1 MNQSQPTH
9 DLASSREPTL
19 GAGSREFDL
28 LCDTAHELATQRD
41 VPALLQAIVERA
53 KDLLGGRETAML
65 LFDAELG
72 DLELVATTS
81 LPSAPIGTR
90 LGLDEGITGHV
101 ARTREPVIVN
111 DYASSPYFSERFAH
125 MQISAVL
132 SVPLLFGGEL
142 VGVLSTHSRAADRRA
157 YNSTD
162 ARLLSLFAAQAAS
175 AVRNA
180 RLLDEARQRAE
191 RAAAERQARQVAEAA
206 SRAKSSFLANMSHE
220 IRTPMNAI
228 IGLTHLLQ
236 VEVTQ
241 PNAKARLGKLEAAA
255 QHLLA
260 IISDV
265 LDLSKIEAGQLKLE
279 EREFSLER
287 VIDHAL
293 DMLRE
298 RAAAKSLP
306 VTREIASALP
316 GRLRGDPLR
325 LEQILLNFVSNAI
338 KFSEHGTIAVRASL
352 VEGDG
357 ESVRIRIEVED
368 QGIGLTAAQQQRLFE
383 SFAQADESTSR
394 KYGGTG
400 LGLVIA
406 RRLARMMDGDV
417 GVVSA
422 PGIGSNFWVT
432 ARFARSLGDDPAAAS
447 ALPARAAIA
456 KRYAGARVLLAD
468 DDLVNREVT
477 SEMLRVVELAVDT
490 VENGREAL
498 DRVAACD
505 DYALVLLDMQMPVM
519 DGLEAARAIR
529 RLPGKQALPIVAM
542 TANVFAEDREQ
553 CRAAGMND
561 HVGKPIELD
570 RFYAT
575 VLHWLAWGQPS
586 ADTT

>member
-1 MNQSQPTH
+1 
-9 DLASSREPTL
+9 
-19 GAGSREFDL
+19 
-28 LCDTAHELATQRD
+28 
-41 VPALLQAIVERA
+41 
-53 KDLLGGRETAML
+53 ML

-142 VGVLSTHSRAADRRA
+142 VGVLSTHSRAADTRA

-180 RLLDEARQRAE
+180 RLLDEARQRTE

-287 VIDHAL
+287 VVDHAL

-394 KYGGTG
+394 
-400 LGLVIA
+400 
-406 RRLARMMDGDV
+406 
-417 GVVSA
+417 
-422 PGIGSNFWVT
+422 
-432 ARFARSLGDDPAAAS
+432 
-447 ALPARAAIA
+447 
-456 KRYAGARVLLAD
+456 
-468 DDLVNREVT
+468 
-477 SEMLRVVELAVDT
+477 
-490 VENGREAL
+490 
-498 DRVAACD
+498 
-505 DYALVLLDMQMPVM
+505 
-519 DGLEAARAIR
+519 
-529 RLPGKQALPIVAM
+529 
-542 TANVFAEDREQ
+542 
-553 CRAAGMND
+553 
-561 HVGKPIELD
+561 
-570 RFYAT
+570 
-575 VLHWLAWGQPS
+575 
-586 ADTT
+586 

>member
-41 VPALLQAIVERA
+41 VPALLQAIVERP

-142 VGVLSTHSRAADRRA
+142 VGVLSTHSRAADTRA

-180 RLLDEARQRAE
+180 RLLDEARQRTE

-241 PNAKARLGKLEAAA
+241 PNARARLGKLEAAA

-338 KFSEHGTIAVRASL
+338 KFSERGTIAVRASL
-352 VEGDG
+352 IEGDG

-368 QGIGLTAAQQQRLFE
+368 QGIGLTAAEQQRLFE
-383 SFAQADESTSR
+383 SVAQADESTSR

-561 HVGKPIELD
+561 HVGKPIE
-570 RFYAT
+570 
-575 VLHWLAWGQPS
+575 
-586 ADTT
+586 